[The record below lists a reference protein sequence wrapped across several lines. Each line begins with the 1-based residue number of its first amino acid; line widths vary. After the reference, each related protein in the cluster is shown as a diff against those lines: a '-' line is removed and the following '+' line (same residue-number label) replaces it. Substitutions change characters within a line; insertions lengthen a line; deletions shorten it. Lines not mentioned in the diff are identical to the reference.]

1 VRRQGRC
8 EAHGRVVLLRP
19 SLTLGAGAVLWI
31 DAGVTLN
38 LTGSGTPGV
47 ISVTGAN
54 AGIYGEGTIDA
65 AEPHQAPR

>member
-1 VRRQGRC
+1 MT
-8 EAHGRVVLLRP
+8 AS
-19 SLTLGAGAVLWI
+19 SLTVGAGAVLWI

-54 AGIYGEGTIDA
+54 VGIYAEGTIDA
-65 AEPHQAPR
+65 KALARARR